1 MDEHILVDNQ
11 EAVMELVRV
20 LHRERIAILRIE
32 GGHIGGVEQLAFRAP
47 YDHDGNAL
55 PLLRYQRPWLLFMVT
70 ICDLKHDV
78 PSPWVR
84 PYWDFADFARG

>member
-1 MDEHILVDNQ
+1 MNQHILVDNQ

-20 LHRERIAILRIE
+20 LHRERIAVLRIE
-32 GGHIGGVEQLAFRAP
+32 GGHIGEVEQFAFRIP
-47 YDHDGNAL
+47 HDRDGNARH
-55 PLLRYQRPWLLFMVT
+55 LLRNQRHWHLFMVT

-84 PYWDFADFARG
+84 PYRNFADFSRG